1 MKTSQAILAV
11 FLAGV
16 LAGASAE
23 PNPRFP
29 VSASQMKALGITV
42 QPLQAGAGQVRV
54 PLPGRVVLPANAERV
69 VSAPLPGLAVQVL
82 VRPDQQVARGTA
94 LVRIASPELGALQLQ
109 LMQAA
114 SRSRLARRAEQR
126 ERALFAE
133 GIVAERRL
141 LEAQA
146 TLAEADAA
154 LAQARAALRLA
165 GMGSAAIERVA
176 AGGKPEDAVVLTAP
190 VSGVVTALDVK
201 PGQRVEPASALL
213 AVAPLDR
220 LALELDVAAADAA
233 RWRPGTRLAL
243 QGHDAQAVV
252 RSAGAV
258 AAGGSQTI
266 RLLADI
272 EGASPALRPGVL
284 VTALAPASTQAP
296 GWDVPLGAL
305 AHLGKQAYVFV
316 RTRDGFEARRV
327 QELSSAGQRVRVAG
341 PLAAGDAVA
350 VTGVVAL
357 KGSWLGEKGGE

>member
-1 MKTSQAILAV
+1 MKTSQTFLAV
-11 FLAGV
+11 LLAGV
-16 LAGASAE
+16 LAGAAAE

-29 VSASQMKALGITV
+29 VSAGQMQALGITV
-42 QPLQAGAGQVRV
+42 RPLTAGADQVRV
-54 PLPGRVVLPANAERV
+54 PLPGRVVLPPNAERV
-69 VSAPLPGLAVQVL
+69 VSAPLPGLAQQVL
-82 VRPDQQVARGTA
+82 VRPDQQVARGA
-94 LVRIASPELGALQLQ
+94 LLVRIASPELGALQLQ

-114 SRSRLARRAEQR
+114 SRAQLARRTEQR

-133 GIVAERRL
+133 GIVPERRL

-146 TLAEADAA
+146 ALAESQAA

-165 GMGSAAIERVA
+165 GMGQAAIDRVA
-176 AGGKPEDAVVLTAP
+176 AGGKPEQAIVVTAP
-190 VSGVVTALDVK
+190 VRGVVTALEVR
-201 PGQRVEPASALL
+201 PGQRVEPATALL

-233 RWRPGTRLAL
+233 RWQPGTRLAL
-243 QGHDAQAVV
+243 QGHTAQAVL

-258 AAGGSQTI
+258 AAGGSQTV

-272 EGASPALRPGVL
+272 EGASPGLRPGVL
-284 VTALAPASTQAP
+284 VTALAPAAAREA
-296 GWDVPLGAL
+296 GWDLPLAAL

-327 QELSSAGQRVRVAG
+327 QEVSSAGQRVRVAG
-341 PLAAGDAVA
+341 PLAEGEAVA